1 MGLLRPR
8 RGLRLH
14 RRGRL
19 TRPKSTDKTG
29 AAARKRRPLFF
40 CAEKSPEDA
49 GETRLRKGMKV
60 NRMALGDRPD
70 LHRIWYNCEIRMKK
84 WRDTRLSF

>member
-40 CAEKSPEDA
+40 VLGRE
-49 GETRLRKGMKV
+49 GETGSLKGMKV